1 VDRVEGLLTDP
12 VEGRGP
18 RVGSDVCAAARH
30 HRAMRFPRR
39 LMLALASAMLFVG
52 VHACGGGDPRAADAS
67 VGMDGG
73 RPRDGSVSDA
83 SRTVDATSPADADAD
98 ADADAVRVDGGGGE
112 GDGGS
117 ADDDAGAPDAWLA
130 PTPLDHVVFI
140 QMPAGNSPG
149 EWRASTGASGLVLE
163 GILEPL
169 APLADKVTIVRGLDL
184 RPAFAI
190 DAEPQAALTLLTADD
205 AVRSDDGLTFV
216 ATGPSIDFTIASAF
230 ADVPIGNVGL
240 VAGATRGLAEHLT
253 WSAASA
259 PIPAERDPG
268 AAFARLFGSIA
279 SPVPADIAALGD
291 ELAAAGDLTTL
302 AAYREA
308 LAFQLDIARLA
319 LRYETTRVITISLC
333 STACQV
339 LFDWLG
345 ATTRYH
351 ELSHQSDAASIAVLL
366 AVQIWFAEQVAAF
379 ASALDAIPV
388 GDGGTLLDHTLI
400 VWASELGEAY
410 THRAADI
417 PVTLIGNVSGRIAS
431 GEIVTPADGR
441 PHADL
446 LVTVAR
452 AMGLDVTTFGD
463 PALGAEQIDALL
475 IE

>member
-1 VDRVEGLLTDP
+1 
-12 VEGRGP
+12 
-18 RVGSDVCAAARH
+18 
-30 HRAMRFPRR
+30 
-39 LMLALASAMLFVG
+39 
-52 VHACGGGDPRAADAS
+52 
-67 VGMDGG
+67 
-73 RPRDGSVSDA
+73 
-83 SRTVDATSPADADAD
+83 
-98 ADADAVRVDGGGGE
+98 
-112 GDGGS
+112 
-117 ADDDAGAPDAWLA
+117 
-130 PTPLDHVVFI
+130 
-140 QMPAGNSPG
+140 
-149 EWRASTGASGLVLE
+149 
-163 GILEPL
+163 
-169 APLADKVTIVRGLDL
+169 
-184 RPAFAI
+184 
-190 DAEPQAALTLLTADD
+190 
-205 AVRSDDGLTFV
+205 
-216 ATGPSIDFTIASAF
+216 
-230 ADVPIGNVGL
+230 
-240 VAGATRGLAEHLT
+240 
-253 WSAASA
+253 
-259 PIPAERDPG
+259 
-268 AAFARLFGSIA
+268 
-279 SPVPADIAALGD
+279 VPADIAALGD